1 MLLSRSQNQMYI
13 NRINF
18 GSVGVAVCR
27 SPALPSY
34 SRNQRS
40 VRLTSMAEMLKGM
53 HELLS
58 VDEKWGTRPRT
69 TPWHLEN
76 VRRMAYLRTR
86 RLLDEKWNN
95 LIQGVLRRFE
105 RNQWVLVL
113 LQRARPPA
121 ELPLADAIHKD
132 VAQFLSISDDWLDD
146 MTTPLMPPP
155 NSLPESPATG
165 SSSRMPTA
173 SSGDWE
179 IVGAGASS
187 PLSRLD
193 CSPEVLEALGLCYK
207 IFLDEANMPPELQ
220 ILRRMPPTP
229 KKAPPPPPPKAL
241 PRYMGPPPKDPPQ
254 PKTPPNPP
262 PKPPP
267 QPKTPTRPPP
277 KAAPESVV
285 RSWKKKA
292 AREVCCQNCGHK
304 NLLHQFM

>member
-1 MLLSRSQNQMYI
+1 MD
-13 NRINF
+13 
-18 GSVGVAVCR
+18 V
-27 SPALPSY
+27 
-34 SRNQRS
+34 
-40 VRLTSMAEMLKGM
+40 
-53 HELLS
+53 
-58 VDEKWGTRPRT
+58 
-69 TPWHLEN
+69 
-76 VRRMAYLRTR
+76 
-86 RLLDEKWNN
+86 KWNT
-95 LIQGVLRRFE
+95 LIQAYLRRFE
-105 RNQWVLVL
+105 RNQWILLL

-121 ELPLADAIHKD
+121 ELPLADAIHKE
-132 VAQFLSISDDWLDD
+132 VAQFLSISDDWPAE
-146 MTTPLMPPP
+146 TTTPPLMPPL
-155 NSLPESPATG
+155 NSLPPSPATG

-173 SSGDWE
+173 SSSGGWE
-179 IVGAGASS
+179 FVGSDASS
-187 PLSRLD
+187 PLAGARCGQFLPLGRYKELGYG
-193 CSPEVLEALGLCYK
+193 PEVLDTWSDAKYIHPLGLCYR

-267 QPKTPTRPPP
+267 QPKTPPNPPP

>member
-1 MLLSRSQNQMYI
+1 M
-13 NRINF
+13 
-18 GSVGVAVCR
+18 CR
-27 SPALPSY
+27 SPALPSH

-76 VRRMAYLRTR
+76 VRHMAYLRTR

-193 CSPEVLEALGLCYK
+193 CSPEILEAVGLCYK
-207 IFLDEANMPPELQ
+207 ILIDEV
-220 ILRRMPPTP
+220 RRMPPTP
-229 KKAPPPPPPKAL
+229 KIAPPPPPPKAL
-241 PRYMGPPPKDPPQ
+241 PRYIGLPPKNPPQ
-254 PKTPPNPP
+254 TPPS
-262 PKPPP
+262 
-267 QPKTPTRPPP
+267 PPP
-277 KAAPESVV
+277 KALPLPQPKSPTRPAFKAPPEYVL
-285 RSWKKKA
+285 RAWKPKA
-292 AREVCCQNCGHK
+292 EREIKCKICGHK
-304 NLLHQFM
+304 TLLSQFM